1 MTSQP
6 FFVSFRSSS
15 QAEDEASSEV
25 AAASSPEEIY
35 EALKEIP
42 DLPRADL
49 LRAYSKL
56 IHDARQFRCLMALPN
71 DMRKDWLL
79 MEIGNQ

>member
-1 MTSQP
+1 LTSQP

-42 DLPRADL
+42 DLPRASSTTL
-49 LRAYSKL
+49 ASSG
-56 IHDARQFRCLMALPN
+56 A
-71 DMRKDWLL
+71 
-79 MEIGNQ
+79 